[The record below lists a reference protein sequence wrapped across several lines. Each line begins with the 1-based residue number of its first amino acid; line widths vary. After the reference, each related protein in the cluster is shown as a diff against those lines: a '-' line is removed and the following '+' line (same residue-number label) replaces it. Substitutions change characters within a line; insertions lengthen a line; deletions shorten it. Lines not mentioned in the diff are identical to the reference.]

1 MAVYGQVRHQK
12 NNIWTEASDGDR
24 PVHILP
30 YDPKLHE
37 LFVILYFLSKII
49 MQVLGRSIYENSD
62 RLR

>member
-37 LFVILYFLSKII
+37 LFVILYFYLK
-49 MQVLGRSIYENSD
+49 
-62 RLR
+62 

>member
-1 MAVYGQVRHQK
+1 MAVYGQVRDQE